1 MSEPSARTSPT
12 ADDYGSWYYA
22 HGCGEEYDPS
32 LPQWQEFFG
41 GVAERIITTLRPGT
55 VLDAGCAMGM
65 LVAALRERGVD
76 ATGMDVSEYAIS
88 KADPRA
94 VGHVRVGDLTR
105 PLKARYDLITC
116 VEVLEHIEAGRV
128 EKVIANLTAATDRL
142 LISTTPDDFNEG
154 THVNVR
160 PPSYWAA
167 LFADHGFHRRFDVDA
182 SFLTP
187 WAMLLQRRD
196 ASVRELV
203 ADYETVLWDLRR
215 ENRSTRVAVL
225 DRDRR
230 LGEGNRED
238 LVKELEQL
246 RTAVTAD
253 RARAEK
259 AEQELAVAQREAAV
273 AQREAAAATQRLQLI
288 ERSTSY
294 RLGRRIVGL
303 VPRGRKA
310 SS

>member
-12 ADDYGSWYYA
+12 ANDYGSWYYS
-22 HGCGEEYDPS
+22 HYQGEEYDPS
-32 LPQWQEFFG
+32 LPQWQQFFG
-41 GVAERIITTLRPGT
+41 GVADRIVTTFRPRT

-65 LVAALRERGVD
+65 LVGALRERGVD
-76 ATGMDVSEYAIS
+76 ATGVDLSEYAVS

-94 VGHVRVGDLTR
+94 AGHLRVGDLTQ
-105 PLKARYDLITC
+105 PLDARYDLITC
-116 VEVLEHIEAGRV
+116 IEVLEHIEAGQV
-128 EKVIANLTAATDRL
+128 EKVIANLTGATDRL
-142 LISTTPDDFNEG
+142 LISTTPDDFKEG

-160 PPSYWAA
+160 PPAYWAT

-182 SFLTP
+182 SFITP
-187 WAMLLQRRD
+187 WAMALQRRD
-196 ASVRELV
+196 ASVREV
-203 ADYETVLWDLRR
+203 VSDYETMLWDLRR
-215 ENRSTRVAVL
+215 ENAMTRDAL
-225 DRDRR
+225 IDRDRR

-238 LVKELEQL
+238 LVRELEQL
-246 RTAVTAD
+246 RATVTTD

-259 AEQELAVAQREAAV
+259 AEQELAVAQREAAG
-273 AQREAAAATQRLQLI
+273 ATKRLQLI